1 MLSAGW
7 DSSLSSNIPANF
19 PIPCPVCGFKH
30 RCTNYKQAIAIKLSS
45 SKYLELNINRIICIT
60 HGNQKFHRCWKCWQD
75 NERQT
80 VFTVKYNTES
90 LFPIIEVIMNLKIPQ
105 SVTSGGATKSGL
117 SFIKATQIEGLK
129 HGQTIDFGI
138 TGDVEVSGGQPRPDG
153 TPTNQLYSVPV
164 KGRYGKTDL
173 LGQYSLNKTAL
184 KILVDRLGDETE
196 EWVGATF
203 TSMALPTRNPQTNA
217 QTTTLSILAESVKGA
232 KSK

>member
-1 MLSAGW
+1 MRLPKGRTDKRTHLVNVTDQYRARHDPSHTQFQI
-7 DSSLSSNIPANF
+7 SPQTSLINEHTIER
-19 PIPCPVCGFKH
+19 VLEV
-30 RCTNYKQAIAIKLSS
+30 KLT
-45 SKYLELNINRIICIT
+45 K
-60 HGNQKFHRCWKCWQD
+60 
-75 NERQT
+75 
-80 VFTVKYNTES
+80 
-90 LFPIIEVIMNLKIPQ
+90 MKIPQ

>member
-90 LFPIIEVIMNLKIPQ
+90 LFPIIEVIYEFEDSSECNKRWSNQKRTKLHQ
-105 SVTSGGATKSGL
+105 SNTDRRTKTRTDNRLRHNRRRRSIRWTAKTRRNTYKPTLQCTSQRTL
-117 SFIKATQIEGLK
+117 WQ
-129 HGQTIDFGI
+129 
-138 TGDVEVSGGQPRPDG
+138 
-153 TPTNQLYSVPV
+153 
-164 KGRYGKTDL
+164 
-173 LGQYSLNKTAL
+173 
-184 KILVDRLGDETE
+184 DR
-196 EWVGATF
+196 
-203 TSMALPTRNPQTNA
+203 PTRTVQPQ
-217 QTTTLSILAESVKGA
+217 QDSVEDT
-232 KSK
+232 

>member
-1 MLSAGW
+1 MTVHLS
-7 DSSLSSNIPANF
+7 IPANF
-19 PIPCPVCGFKH
+19 PIPCPICGFKH

-45 SKYLELNINRIICIT
+45 SKYLELNINRIIFIT
-60 HGNQKFHRCWKCWQD
+60 HGNQKFHLCWKCWQD
-75 NERQT
+75 TERQT
-80 VFTVKYNTES
+80 VFTVKYNTDS
-90 LFPIIEVIMNLKIPQ
+90 PFPIIEVIMNLKIPQ

-164 KGRYGKTDL
+164 KGRYAKTDL
-173 LGQYSLNKTAL
+173 IGQYSLNKTAL

-196 EWVGATF
+196 EWIGATF

-217 QTTTLSILAESVKGA
+217 QTTTLSILAESVKSS